1 MSSAQTYTRDAT
13 KDADARRV
21 PDGTSVTNGVGTM
34 SGTKMSDAAHHL
46 KDDVQELADSA
57 VTMGQEKLGALQS
70 AASGYLAKM
79 DQRIIAKPVQSLAI
93 AFAAGAVLSLFVGR
107 R

>member
-1 MSSAQTYTRDAT
+1 
-13 KDADARRV
+13 
-21 PDGTSVTNGVGTM
+21 
-34 SGTKMSDAAHHL
+34 
-46 KDDVQELADSA
+46 
-57 VTMGQEKLGALQS
+57 MGQEKLGALQS
-70 AASGYLAKM
+70 AASGYLAKI